1 MLSQLE
7 KINERKRL
15 AAITALE
22 QPFTVRLKFR
32 KVGKLQ
38 YVSHLD
44 LQRTFM
50 RVIVRACIPAWY
62 TKGFNPHAKLVFS
75 TPLGVGTE
83 SECEFLDIRIDKPI
97 SPKEIMDRLNGELT
111 DELRI
116 LDAYIPK
123 SDFADIAFAD
133 YDIII
138 KTEGADSEM
147 AKAIKTA
154 LETSPLYVT
163 KKTKSGEKEIDI
175 VSLIDSVCV
184 GYADGA
190 IVMSATLSAAV
201 GEFLAPEMIIKG
213 LKDRCGILSGDP
225 TEEWYTIKRTAIRK
239 KDKSLF
245 R

>member
-1 MLSQLE
+1 MLSRLE
-7 KINERKRL
+7 KVNERKRL
-15 AAITALE
+15 AAIPALA

-116 LDAYIPK
+116 LDAYIPET
-123 SDFADIAFAD
+123 DFSEIAYAD
-133 YDIII
+133 YDVRI
-138 KTEGADSEM
+138 KTEGASAAM
-147 AKAIKTA
+147 AKEIKEA
-154 LETSPLYVT
+154 LETSPLHVT

-175 VSLIDSVCV
+175 VPLINSLCV
-184 GYADGA
+184 GYADGE
-190 IVMSATLSAAV
+190 IIMQTTLSASV
-201 GEFLAPEMIIKG
+201 GEFLAPELLIKG
-213 LKDRCGILSGDP
+213 LKTRCGILSGNP
-225 TEEWYTIKRTAIRK
+225 TEEWYTVKRTAIRR